1 MAPTAKQKK
10 SRSASPKSRLPAKRE
25 PGGKILITGIAGAL
39 GKLLAKRLARTE
51 RVVGIDLRP
60 FHGRPKKIE
69 YHQIDIRKRKAENI
83 FRKEKLKAVVHL
95 NILHNPQATQD
106 ERIEF
111 NITVMNRLL
120 EYCVTY
126 KVPRLVILS
135 SADVYGPNPRN
146 PAFLTEDAPLKAGW
160 RFAGI
165 RDMIEIDLL
174 GSNFLWQHRG
184 TKTIILRPVHIIGPT
199 VRNNFSNYL
208 RFKAVPMMAGFD
220 PMIQVIHEEDT
231 VEALALAVHA
241 RVTGIFNI
249 EGPGAVPISVIIKE
263 RGAVPV
269 PIPSI
274 LAPAFWRWF
283 RRYIYLVSGRHIKFS
298 TADMDYLKFPC
309 NVDGRKTREILKFQP
324 NYTLRD
330 TITSLNR

>member
-1 MAPTAKQKK
+1 MAPTAKENK
-10 SRSASPKSRLPAKRE
+10 SRVPAKRE

-51 RVVGIDLRP
+51 KVAGIDLRP
-60 FHGRPKKIE
+60 FHGRPKRIE

-111 NITVMNRLL
+111 NITVMNRLV
-120 EYCVTY
+120 EYCVKY
-126 KVPRLVILS
+126 RVPRLVILS

-146 PAFLTEDAPLKAGW
+146 PAFLTEEAPLKAGW

-174 GSNFLWQHRG
+174 ASNFLWQHRG
-184 TKTIILRPVHIIGPT
+184 TKTMILRPVHIIGPT

-208 RFKAVPMMAGFD
+208 RFKAVPLMAGFD
-220 PMIQVIHEEDT
+220 PMIQVIHEEDA
-231 VEALALAVHA
+231 VEAIAAAVQA
-241 RVTGIFNI
+241 RATGIFNI
-249 EGPGAVPISVIIKE
+249 EGPGAVPISVIFKE

-298 TADMDYLKFPC
+298 TADMDYLRYPC
-309 NVDGRKTREILKFQP
+309 NVDGAKARETLKFQP

-330 TITSLNR
+330 TITSLKR